1 MIAPLTTD
9 NKLELDF
16 KKKANLFNTF
26 FASKCSPIKMIVL
39 CKCQQIL
46 IQQLALM
53 KLIPMMTIY
62 LKCLDLNKAHV
73 HEDWSVRMI
82 GQSLDLNGQD
92 NC

>member
-1 MIAPLTTD
+1 
-9 NKLELDF
+9 
-16 KKKANLFNTF
+16 
-26 FASKCSPIKMIVL
+26 
-39 CKCQQIL
+39 
-46 IQQLALM
+46 M

-92 NC
+92 NCQTSLDLLGQ